1 MTNDGRRAAI
11 DAYKERKAAAG
22 IYAVRCRASG
32 ETWVGRAADLDKIQN
47 RLWFTLR
54 QGGNP
59 HRALQAAWRAH
70 GAEAFAFEVLERLP
84 DAEASDYLRAAAL
97 KDRLAHWRDAL
108 GAAAI

>member
-1 MTNDGRRAAI
+1 MTKDGRRAAI
-11 DAYKERKAAAG
+11 DAYKERKAVAG

-84 DAEASDYLRAAAL
+84 EEASDYLRASAL